1 MLKSSYEVYDYTI
14 VTQSKKGTDMSE
26 QNSKEIRS
34 KVTEDGE
41 IEISIATVKKPTPAE
56 DEVLIRVEAAPINPS
71 DLGLLL
77 SFAADLSSIRVSGD
91 GDQTVTSM
99 KIHPALMNAMKP
111 RLGQSMPVGNEG
123 AGVVEDAGANAKE
136 LIGKTVGLAG
146 GAMYSQYR
154 CVPASSC
161 LVMNDGTS
169 SKEAASS
176 FVNPL
181 TALAFIET
189 MKMEKHSAI
198 VHTAAASNL
207 GQMLVKICKDDN
219 IPLINIVRKTEQ
231 EKILKDL
238 GAKYVCNT
246 GDSDFT
252 ENLIAAL
259 VETGA
264 TLGFDATGGGNN
276 GELPGQ
282 ILSAMEVAANKTAKE
297 YSRYGS
303 DTYKQVYI
311 YGGLDPSPT
320 ILKRAFGMSWGLGG
334 WLLTPMIGKIGMERF
349 QQMRKRV
356 AAEIKTTFAS
366 NYAAEISLEEMLQPD
381 NIKSYAKQATGEK
394 YLVSPHK

>member
-1 MLKSSYEVYDYTI
+1 
-14 VTQSKKGTDMSE
+14 MSG

-41 IEISIATVKKPTPAE
+41 IEISIATVTKPTPGE
-56 DEVLIRVEAAPINPS
+56 DEVLIRVEAAPINPF

-77 SFAADLSSIRVSGD
+77 SFAADLSTINVSGD

-123 AGVVEDAGANAKE
+123 AGIIEDAGANAKE

-207 GQMLVKICKDDN
+207 GQMLVKICENDN
-219 IPLINIVRKTEQ
+219 IPLINIVRKSEQ

-238 GAKYVCNT
+238 GAKYICNT
-246 GDSDFT
+246 SDTDFM
-252 ENLIAAL
+252 ENLIDAL
-259 VETGA
+259 IETGA

-349 QQMRKRV
+349 QQMRMRV

-366 NYAAEISLEEMLQPD
+366 NYAAEISLEEMLQPET
-381 NIKSYAKQATGEK
+381 IKSYAKQATGEK